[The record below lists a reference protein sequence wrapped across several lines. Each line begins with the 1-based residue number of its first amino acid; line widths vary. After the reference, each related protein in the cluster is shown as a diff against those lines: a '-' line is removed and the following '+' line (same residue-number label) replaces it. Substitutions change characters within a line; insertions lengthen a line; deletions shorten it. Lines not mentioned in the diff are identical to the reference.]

1 MHFDPH
7 LDGHITVSGKRK
19 GVIIF
24 WVNRPFRESSSGSI
38 KGSRFVR
45 LAVLTSCSCE
55 VILMSVA
62 SVAISRWAGNLSP
75 LLSPGGLVGGLILFW
90 IVGRLPLPRC
100 CCHGECGPGRQW
112 AGSRHIDKDS
122 CSWEISLG
130 KTVRQGRQRHVG
142 RQVKTPGPPSF

>member
-62 SVAISRWAGNLSP
+62 SVAISW
-75 LLSPGGLVGGLILFW
+75 
-90 IVGRLPLPRC
+90 
-100 CCHGECGPGRQW
+100 
-112 AGSRHIDKDS
+112 
-122 CSWEISLG
+122 
-130 KTVRQGRQRHVG
+130 
-142 RQVKTPGPPSF
+142 